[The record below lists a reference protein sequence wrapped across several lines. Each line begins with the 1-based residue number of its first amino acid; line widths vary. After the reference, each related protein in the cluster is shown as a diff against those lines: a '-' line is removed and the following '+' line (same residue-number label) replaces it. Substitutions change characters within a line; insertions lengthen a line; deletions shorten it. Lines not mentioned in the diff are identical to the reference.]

1 MDATGGEA
9 TRADATR
16 ADATGADATGA
27 DATGADMTGADA
39 TGGKAT
45 RALVIRAAGGFS
57 VRLRPRPLAVGVACV
72 LVALVVAVFA
82 IGGGDYPMS
91 PAAVVRTLLGQGTP
105 ADTFIVEQVRLP
117 RVLTAL
123 LAGGALALSGA
134 AFQALAR
141 NPLGSPDLL
150 GFTQGAAAG
159 ALTVIVVFGGG
170 GFVLAGGAVTGG
182 LVTGAVI
189 YLLAWRDGL
198 HGNRLILVGIG
209 VYAILTGI
217 NGYLLTR
224 ANIPDAA
231 RAILWLTGTL
241 DGRGWG
247 DLAPLLAAMVVV
259 VPVVLLGCAR
269 GLRIL
274 EMGDDAATALGVR
287 VDAVRLAL
295 LAAAVLLSALAAAAT
310 GPVAFVALTAPQL
323 ARRLT
328 RDPGPN
334 LLPSLCMG
342 AALLVTADLAA
353 QRLIPGHQLPVGV
366 VTGVLG
372 GAYLVGLLAARRRT
386 GRL

>member
-1 MDATGGEA
+1 MNTVVLRSRGG
-9 TRADATR
+9 
-16 ADATGADATGA
+16 
-27 DATGADMTGADA
+27 
-39 TGGKAT
+39 
-45 RALVIRAAGGFS
+45 LS
-57 VRLRPRPLAVGVACV
+57 VRLRPRALAVGAACV
-72 LVALVVAVFA
+72 LVAAVVAVVT
-82 IGGGDYPMS
+82 IGSGDYPMS
-91 PAAVVRTLLGQGTP
+91 PADVVRTLLGGGAP

-123 LAGGALALSGA
+123 AAGGALGFSGA
-134 AFQALAR
+134 AFQTLAR

-150 GFTQGAAAG
+150 GFTQGAAGG
-159 ALTVIVVFGGG
+159 ALIVITVIGGG
-170 GFVLAGGAVTGG
+170 VVATAVGAVTGG
-182 LVTGAVI
+182 VITGAVI
-189 YLLAWRDGL
+189 QLLAWRDGL
-198 HGNRLILVGIG
+198 HGRRLVLVGIG
-209 VYAILTGI
+209 VAAILTGI

-231 RAILWLTGTL
+231 RAVLWLTGTL

-247 DLAPLLAAMVVV
+247 DLAPVLTATAVV
-259 VPVVLLGCAR
+259 VPAVLLGRAR
-269 GLRIL
+269 EARIL

-287 VDAVRLAL
+287 VRGTRLAL
-295 LAAAVLLSALAAAAT
+295 LASAVLLSALAAAAT

-328 RDPGPN
+328 REPGPN

-353 QRLIPGHQLPVGV
+353 QRLVPGHQVPVGV

-372 GAYLVGLLAARRRT
+372 GTYLIRLLATERRT